1 MNTNIKNIILL
12 IIRVVA
18 GGLLAWAG
26 YMKLSNMDS
35 TIMMLGGMTG
45 LSAGYIWAVAL
56 GELAAGLGIVFG
68 VWTRLAAAGA
78 AIIMIGA
85 VYYTKGQDV
94 KAIEILVAAVI
105 LAVVGGGKWA
115 LIICKPKDK
124 VIVASSTSDLPKF

>member
-26 YMKLSNMDS
+26 YMKLSNMDA
-35 TIMMLGGMTG
+35 TITALGGMTG

-85 VYYTKGQDV
+85 VYYTKGQDM
-94 KAIEILVAAVI
+94 KAIEILVA
-105 LAVVGGGKWA
+105 
-115 LIICKPKDK
+115 
-124 VIVASSTSDLPKF
+124 